1 MCQIKDMS
9 KQDVV
14 IGEAAGSG
22 DCCPP
27 GDGGAECCAP
37 LACEPLPESGAQ
49 ELALLFKAVAD
60 PVRLRLLSLIACH
73 DGGESCVCDLLDAFD
88 MTPPSVSYHLK
99 ILREAGL
106 LSSRAARHLGLLPGQ
121 PGRDDAHVGGARPA
135 ARRPGGPVAVPGLA
149 RRLLAEFTGTG
160 LLVAVVSRLGDHG
173 GPPVA
178 GPARA

>member
-1 MCQIKDMS
+1 M
-9 KQDVV
+9 V

-37 LACEPLPESGAQ
+37 LSCEPLPESGAQ

-88 MTPPSVSYHLK
+88 MTPPSISYHLK

-106 LSSRAARHLGLLPGQ
+106 ISSQRRGTWVYYRVNPDVMTRMSAVLVPQ
-121 PGRDDAHVGGARPA
+121 PA
-135 ARRPGGPVAVPGLA
+135 ALAV
-149 RRLLAEFTGTG
+149 R
-160 LLVAVVSRLGDHG
+160 
-173 GPPVA
+173 
-178 GPARA
+178 

>member
-1 MCQIKDMS
+1 MCPIKNMS
-9 KQDVV
+9 KQDLL
-14 IGEAAGSG
+14 IGAAAGPG

-37 LACEPLPESGAQ
+37 LACEPLPEAGAH

-73 DGGESCVCDLLDAFD
+73 PGGESCVCDLLDAFD

-106 LSSRAARHLGLLPGQ
+106 LSSERRGTWVYYRVNPDVMTRMSAVLVPLPSAVLA
-121 PGRDDAHVGGARPA
+121 GR
-135 ARRPGGPVAVPGLA
+135 
-149 RRLLAEFTGTG
+149 
-160 LLVAVVSRLGDHG
+160 
-173 GPPVA
+173 
-178 GPARA
+178 